1 MFILLDLLDLVDA
14 IVVDTVFFYSFEQD
28 GPRVTSNSAES
39 LKDFCTWQYVTNP
52 TDDNDPDHYDTAVLL
67 TR

>member
-1 MFILLDLLDLVDA
+1 MKTAVE
-14 IVVDTVFFYSFEQD
+14 TVHAFFYLFVQD
-28 GPRVTSNSAES
+28 GPRVTSNAAAS

-52 TDDNDPDHYDTAVLL
+52 TDDSNPDHYDTAVLI